1 MIIRMFNRMSLALL
15 MMLGASPVVAEEI
28 TTEQIKGLDEQVQ
41 EIKEDVI
48 GIAAELSRLEEKLLY
63 PSNTQVSFFVSIADK
78 DKTTVDAIQLI
89 LDDKVIAK
97 HLYTFR
103 ELEALRKGGVQRI
116 YTGNIRTGVHE
127 LVVTVRG
134 KSSSGG
140 KFKQTAKYKVNKKV
154 RPKIVEVRLDEPDS
168 GEQGIQFK
176 DW

>member
-1 MIIRMFNRMSLALL
+1 MFNRVSIAIL
-15 MMLGASPVVAEEI
+15 MMLSTSLVVAEEI

-48 GIAAELSRLEEKLLY
+48 GIAADLSRLEEKLLY
-63 PSNTQVSFFVSIADK
+63 PSDTQVSFFVSIADE
-78 DKTTVDAIQLI
+78 DNTTVDAIQLI

-116 YTGNIRTGVHE
+116 YTGNIRTGIHE
-127 LVVTVRG
+127 LVVTVKG

-140 KFKQTAKYKVNKKV
+140 RFNKTAKYKVNKKV
-154 RPKIVEVRLDEPDS
+154 RPKIVEVRLDEPGS